1 MIAVVPGNSTG
12 EEGSGEGCEV
22 DSNST
27 IINDLA
33 TGKHN
38 LDLEC
43 QDVKSVS
50 TPRRRFLPCDAFEFG
65 FFRSV
70 KCFVPFFLLC
80 YATCRRTVQRE
91 LPHVLYCG
99 LAWAVDGGF

>member
-38 LDLEC
+38 FDLDC
-43 QDVKSVS
+43 QEVQV
-50 TPRRRFLPCDAFEFG
+50 
-65 FFRSV
+65 
-70 KCFVPFFLLC
+70 CF
-80 YATCRRTVQRE
+80 
-91 LPHVLYCG
+91 
-99 LAWAVDGGF
+99 DS